1 MKSKKTL
8 ILVLFIVLIIAL
20 GIGYASFSDAL
31 TITGTANAK
40 GTFDVEFS
48 SASVVDSK
56 GVRTTGEN
64 PTGVSISADKNTLDV
79 TVADLSYP
87 GAGAQ
92 FQAVIKNVGS
102 VPAKVSSVEPTN
114 ITGNGNA
121 IKITGLDEITADHP
135 TLQPGGTCTVNFTVE
150 WDKDV
155 TTLSDAVAG
164 EDCNF
169 TLVVNYVQ
177 DTEDFTGT
185 ASHTDVNP

>member
-1 MKSKKTL
+1 MKNKKTIL
-8 ILVLFIVLIIAL
+8 IVLFIVLIIAL

-31 TITGTANAK
+31 TISGTANAK
-40 GTFDVEFS
+40 GTFDVEFN

-102 VPAKVSSVEPTN
+102 VPAKISSVVPTN
-114 ITGNGNA
+114 ITGNQNA
-121 IKITGLDEITADHP
+121 IKITGLDVITTEHP
-135 TLQPGGTCTVNFTVE
+135 TIQPNGTCTINFTVE

-155 TTLSDAVAG
+155 NTLSDSVNG
-164 EDCNF
+164 EDCSF
-169 TLVVNYVQ
+169 SLVINYEQ

-185 ASHTDVNP
+185 ASHVDVNP